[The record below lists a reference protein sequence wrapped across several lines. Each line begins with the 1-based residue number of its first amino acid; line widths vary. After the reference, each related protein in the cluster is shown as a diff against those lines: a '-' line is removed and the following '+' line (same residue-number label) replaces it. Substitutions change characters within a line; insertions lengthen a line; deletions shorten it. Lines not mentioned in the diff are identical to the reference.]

1 MKQPLYGYALTIAAA
16 ALATVPTGFFLAA
29 LITGAGVNIISS
41 IITLGMYWLGVGIVA
56 IFETNPRPARTDRE
70 EH

>member
-1 MKQPLYGYALTIAAA
+1 MKQPIAGRPLTVTAA

-29 LITGAGVNIISS
+29 LITGGGVNVISS
-41 IITLGMYWLGVGIVA
+41 LITLGMYWLGVGIVA
-56 IFETNPRPARTDRE
+56 LFETNPRPARSTRE

>member
-1 MKQPLYGYALTIAAA
+1 MKDPITGRPLTITAA

-29 LITGAGVNIISS
+29 LITGGGVNIISS
-41 IITLGMYWLGVGIVA
+41 LITLGMYWVGVVIVA
-56 IFETNPRPARTDRE
+56 IFESTPRPARTNRK

>member
-1 MKQPLYGYALTIAAA
+1 MKYPITGRPLTITAA

-29 LITGAGVNIISS
+29 LITGGGVNIISS
-41 IITLGMYWLGVGIVA
+41 LITLGMYWVGVVIVA
-56 IFETNPRPARTDRE
+56 IFESTPRPARTNRE

>member
-1 MKQPLYGYALTIAAA
+1 MTSPLYGYALTVAAA
-16 ALATVPTGFFLAA
+16 ALATVPTGFFVAA

-41 IITLGMYWLGVGIVA
+41 TITLFIWWCGVGIA
-56 IFETNPRPARTDRE
+56 WLYDTAKQQTRTARK

>member
-1 MKQPLYGYALTIAAA
+1 MKDPITGRPLTIVAA
-16 ALATVPTGFFLAA
+16 ALATVPTGFFVAA
-29 LITGAGVNIISS
+29 LITGGVNVISS

-56 IFETNPRPARTDRE
+56 IFEANPRPARTNRE

>member
-1 MKQPLYGYALTIAAA
+1 MNQPLYGYALTIAAA

-41 IITLGMYWLGVGIVA
+41 TITLAIWWSGVALAWLYDSA
-56 IFETNPRPARTDRE
+56 QQQTRTERKE
-70 EH
+70 N

>member
-1 MKQPLYGYALTIAAA
+1 MKYPITGRPLTIAAA

-29 LITGAGVNIISS
+29 LITGGSVNIISS

-56 IFETNPRPARTDRE
+56 IFESTPRPARTDRE

>member
-1 MKQPLYGYALTIAAA
+1 MKDPITGRPLTITAA

-29 LITGAGVNIISS
+29 LITGGGVNIISS
-41 IITLGMYWLGVGIVA
+41 LITLGIYWLGVGIVA
-56 IFETNPRPARTDRE
+56 LSETNPRPVRTNRE

>member
-1 MKQPLYGYALTIAAA
+1 MKQPLHGYALTVAAA

-29 LITGAGVNIISS
+29 LITGAGVNVGSS
-41 IITLGMYWLGVGIVA
+41 ILTLATWWAMVGIVA
-56 IFETNPRPARTDRE
+56 IFESNPRPARTNRE

>member
-1 MKQPLYGYALTIAAA
+1 MKHPITGRPLTITAA

-29 LITGAGVNIISS
+29 LITGGGVNIGSS
-41 IITLGMYWLGVGIVA
+41 ILTLATWWLGVGIVA
-56 IFETNPRPARTDRE
+56 LFETTPRPVRTNRE

>member
-1 MKQPLYGYALTIAAA
+1 MKDPITGRPLTIVAA

-29 LITGAGVNIISS
+29 LITGAGVNIGSS
-41 IITLGMYWLGVGIVA
+41 ILTLATWWLGVVIVA
-56 IFETNPRPARTDRE
+56 IFESNQRPARTNRE

>member
-1 MKQPLYGYALTIAAA
+1 MKDPITGRPLTITAA

-29 LITGAGVNIISS
+29 LITGGSVNISS
-41 IITLGMYWLGVGIVA
+41 SLITLGMYWLGVGIVA
-56 IFETNPRPARTDRE
+56 LFETNPRPVRTNRE

>member
-1 MKQPLYGYALTIAAA
+1 MKHPITGRPLTITAA

-29 LITGAGVNIISS
+29 LITGGGVNIISS
-41 IITLGMYWLGVGIVA
+41 LITLGMYWVGVVIVA
-56 IFETNPRPARTDRE
+56 IFESTPRPARTNRE

>member
-1 MKQPLYGYALTIAAA
+1 MKQSLRGYALTVAAA

-29 LITGAGVNIISS
+29 LITGGSVNVISS

-56 IFETNPRPARTDRE
+56 LFETTPRPARTNRE

>member
-1 MKQPLYGYALTIAAA
+1 MKQPLHGYALTVAAA

-29 LITGAGVNIISS
+29 LITGGGVNVISS
-41 IITLGMYWLGVGIVA
+41 LITLGMYWLGVGIVA
-56 IFETNPRPARTDRE
+56 LFETNPRPVRSTRE